1 MQQIAELLLTNPM
14 GFGIKDL
21 LEENVGDEA
30 NRFIAFTGSVSI
42 FILFSNLLS
51 LFPALRSPTGAAIV
65 PLGCALLTFL
75 YFNYQG
81 FRHHGIGGYLK
92 TFAGSPHD
100 ISGWILAVLLFP
112 VEIISTTARILSLTV
127 RLWANIFASDLIYMI
142 FLGLLLGPVEWAWTK
157 SPILGI
163 AFGIFPALRTYRFCG
178 AAYLCIGDSGV
189 CLHRAA
195 VHLYRDGDCRR
206 ALNFSF
212 FDLPLQRET
221 GCSAQSREPPTGG
234 MFKEAVMKKAV
245 MLLAALVAVM
255 IVAPAAFGQD
265 TAVAGKGTLAIAAGF
280 GMALAA
286 FGGALGQGKVAS
298 SACEGM
304 ARNPGAA
311 GAIRAAMILGLVFIE
326 TLSLF
331 TLAIIMLK
339 V

>member
-1 MQQIAELLLTNPM
+1 MEEHLSEITHWFNHVFGPTALRLLHALHIQPKDFDRPIPEYVVMSLIVLIFCTILALILRPQLSVERPGAMQQIAELLLTNPM

-163 AFGIFPALRTYRFCG
+163 AFGIFPALVPIVFV
-178 AAYLCIGDSGV
+178 ALHIFVSVIQAYVFTVLPSIYIG
-189 CLHRAA
+189 
-195 VHLYRDGDCRR
+195 
-206 ALNFSF
+206 
-212 FDLPLQRET
+212 T
-221 GCSAQSREPPTGG
+221 
-234 MFKEAVMKKAV
+234 
-245 MLLAALVAVM
+245 
-255 IVAPAAFGQD
+255 
-265 TAVAGKGTLAIAAGF
+265 AIAD
-280 GMALAA
+280 
-286 FGGALGQGKVAS
+286 
-298 SACEGM
+298 EH
-304 ARNPGAA
+304 
-311 GAIRAAMILGLVFIE
+311 
-326 TLSLF
+326 
-331 TLAIIMLK
+331 
-339 V
+339 